1 MAIEELLVSVPIAHN
16 IRDYVQQYQD
26 EKDIK
31 LASSAV
37 EIILQEYFEMRNE
50 SEYVLLGQ
58 FRELEEK
65 VMILTR
71 QIEALTAAIP
81 SSASVK
87 TNFTVAESMTSIVE
101 EVEDEPCEV
110 LTAFLE

>member
-1 MAIEELLVSVPIAHN
+1 MEELLVSIRISQK
-16 IRDYVQQYQD
+16 IRDYLQQYQN
-26 EKDIK
+26 EKNIN
-31 LASSAV
+31 LVSSL
-37 EIILQEYFEMRNE
+37 EIIIQEYFQMRNG

-65 VMILTR
+65 VMILSR
-71 QIEALTAAIP
+71 QIETLTAVIP

-87 TNFTVAESMTSIVE
+87 TNFTVAESIASIAE
-101 EVEDEPCEV
+101 QVEDEPCEV